1 MGEETDRT
9 DVAGRLVPVQV
20 VAAAVI
26 VAVEAL
32 ALVGIVVFLLVELI
46 FATTDDV
53 LRAISLSALCLGGAA
68 VLGACA
74 RGLARLR
81 PSSRA
86 PVLVLQFLALPVGY
100 SLAFQAHL
108 VGYGGPILLAALAT
122 LYLLFTP
129 PAREALDRAGPT
141 DAT

>member
-32 ALVGIVVFLLVELI
+32 ALVVAAVILLVKV
-46 FATTDDV
+46 V
-53 LRAISLSALCLGGAA
+53 LGHPDSYPAALLEAAMALGGAA

-74 RGLARLR
+74 RGLVHLR